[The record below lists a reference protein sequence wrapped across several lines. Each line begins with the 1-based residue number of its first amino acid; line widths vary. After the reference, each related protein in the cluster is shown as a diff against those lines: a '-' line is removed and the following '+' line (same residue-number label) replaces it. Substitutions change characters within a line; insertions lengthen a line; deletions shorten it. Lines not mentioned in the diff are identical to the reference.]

1 VSVAV
6 ANIEIKLT
14 NGLGVALIDADRED
28 VLRYNWQGCRNSQTI
43 YVTTNMNYKTV
54 YLHRYLLTIPD
65 RKIQVDHINGN
76 GLDNRLCNLRLCT
89 ASENHANQYHIYGLT
104 SKYKGV
110 HWDKQKKKWSAK
122 VHKTIDGKKR
132 KFYFGFYA
140 NEIDAALAY
149 DKGAQ
154 DLFGSFARTNFG
166 ANNIYQRSSI

>member
-1 VSVAV
+1 MLLQMS
-6 ANIEIKLT
+6 
-14 NGLGVALIDADRED
+14 NGVTLIDDSDYLATANHKW
-28 VLRYNWQGCRNSQTI
+28 YCTRNCQTY
-43 YVTTNMNYKTV
+43 YVTASNLVNGKRLM
-54 YLHRYLLTIPD
+54 LHRYLLGVTD
-65 RKIQVDHINGN
+65 RKVQIDHINGN
-76 GLDNRLCNLRLCT
+76 GLDNRRMNLRFCST
-89 ASENHANQYHIYGLT
+89 SENHANQFHIYGLT

-110 HWDKQKKKWSAK
+110 HWDKQKSKWSAK

-166 ANNIYQRSSI
+166 ANNIYQRDKSCSL